1 MTANRSDAGTNS
13 GSPVLIAGAGIGG
26 LAAALALAQRGIA
39 TRVLEQRA
47 GFEPDGA
54 GIQIGPNGTRI
65 LQQLGVAEAL
75 RRHVGEPRCICVRD
89 GASGDV
95 LTRLPLGDWI
105 ATRHGAPYWVAHR
118 RDLHTALLQAV
129 QANARVTLQMNVVAT
144 GAAGDERGVTLSAE
158 NGDAFAGSALIA
170 ADGVWSRLRSAVF
183 DCPAPRFSGK
193 SAARSVLAMDSVP
206 AGLRELETTIW
217 LLADAHVV
225 HYPVSGGN
233 ELAIVAIVADDSGTQ
248 EWSTPVQ
255 PSWLAGR
262 MPPCAKLLRDLIA
275 AAPSWRK
282 WALQTATWPRAFAS
296 GRIALLGD
304 AAHPVMPFLAQGGVL
319 ALEDGAVLA
328 AELSAQIDDAAAA
341 LANYS
346 RKRLPRAVRVAEA
359 SRRNGVIYHHAG
371 LLARARNAVLRSAP
385 PERLMARYDW
395 LYGWRAT

>member
-1 MTANRSDAGTNS
+1 MTANRSDAGTDS

-39 TRVLEQRA
+39 THVLEQRA
-47 GFEPDGA
+47 AFEPDGA

-75 RRHVGEPRCICVRD
+75 HRHVGEPRCICVRD

-118 RDLHTALLQAV
+118 RDLHAALLQAV
-129 QANARVTLQMNVVAT
+129 QASARVTLQMNVVAT
-144 GAAGDERGVTLSAE
+144 GAEGDERGVTLSTE

-183 DCPAPRFSGK
+183 DCPVPRFSGK
-193 SAARSVLAMDSVP
+193 SAARSVLAMDDVP
-206 AGLRELETTIW
+206 AGLREPETTIW
-217 LLADAHVV
+217 LLPDAHVV

-233 ELAIVAIVADDSGTQ
+233 ELAVVVIVADDSGTQ
-248 EWSTPVQ
+248 EWSTPVE

-262 MPPCAKLLRDLIA
+262 MPPCAKMLRDLIA
-275 AAPSWRK
+275 AAPSCRK
-282 WALQTATWPRAFAS
+282 WALQTATWPRTFAS

-328 AELSAQIDDAAAA
+328 AELSAQTDDAAAA
-341 LANYS
+341 FASYA
-346 RKRLPRAVRVAEA
+346 RKRRPRAARVAEA

-371 LLARARNAVLRSAP
+371 LLARARNAVLRYAP

-395 LYGWRAT
+395 LYGWRCT